1 MVTCVHKAEA
11 LELWKTEGGL
21 RMRERE
27 GAERRS
33 TDAKRQLNNIHIS
46 GFAQTSTSLMNYPSA
61 RIKLAT
67 TAVETTTPT
76 YTHTHTRTHAYE
88 AIRGKKQR
96 LHALR
101 G

>member
-1 MVTCVHKAEA
+1 MRE
-11 LELWKTEGGL
+11 
-21 RMRERE
+21 RERE